1 MIEQSLAVFG
11 LMLVGIAL
19 VEAIDAAVERSRPH
33 IVTDARTMMPQII
46 LGHPRLALIAPL
58 VTLAAVSAAASFIPF
73 WSTYRNGHADAGL
86 FLYAMLIDFGIVGVA
101 ATSWSLNNPRGV
113 AASFGAIAQFVSYGI
128 VIGFGMIGPAMV
140 ARSLSPAAIIVS
152 QHGLWQVVIQP
163 ISFLLYFV
171 GALAQSLRHPF
182 SQPLGNPQQS
192 GGALAAL
199 GGAPRVVMRMALD
212 LLTFAVAAMGVVLFF
227 GGWLGVPDAF
237 SAPLLFAKTSL
248 WLIAVAGLRSA
259 VRQVS
264 YERMLQFF
272 WKICMPAALVN
283 IIIVGVV
290 ILVFKP

>member
-1 MIEQSLAVFG
+1 MIKQSLVVFG
-11 LMLVGIAL
+11 LMLLGVAV
-19 VEAIDAAVERSRPH
+19 VEAIDAAVERLRPR
-33 IVTDARTMMPQII
+33 IMTDARTMMPQIVM
-46 LGHPRLALIAPL
+46 GHPRLAVIAPL
-58 VTLAAVSAAASFIPF
+58 VTLAVISAGASFIPF

-101 ATSWSLNNPRGV
+101 ATGWSLNDPRGV
-113 AASFGAIAQFVSYGI
+113 AASFGAIAQFISYGI
-128 VIGFGMIGPAMV
+128 VIGFGMIGPVMV
-140 ARSLSPAAIIVS
+140 ARSLSPATIIAS
-152 QHGLWQVVIQP
+152 QHGLWQVAIQP
-163 ISFLLYFV
+163 ISFLLYFA

-182 SQPLGNPQQS
+182 SQPLGNAQQS

-199 GGAPRVVMRMALD
+199 GGAPRVVMRIALD

-227 GGWLGVPDAF
+227 GGWLGVPDTF
-237 SAPLLFAKTSL
+237 STLLLFAKTVL
-248 WLIAVAGLRSA
+248 WLLAVAMLCSV

>member
-1 MIEQSLAVFG
+1 MIEQSLVAFG
-11 LMLVGIAL
+11 LMLLGIVL
-19 VEAIDAAVERSRPH
+19 VESIDAAAERSKPN
-33 IVTDARTMMPQII
+33 ILTDVRTTMPQIV
-46 LGHPRLALIAPL
+46 LGHPRLAIIAPL
-58 VTLAAVSAAASFIPF
+58 VTVAAISAAASFIPF

-101 ATSWSLNNPRGV
+101 ATGWSLNDPRGV

-140 ARSLSPAAIIVS
+140 ARSLSPAAIIAS
-152 QHGLWQVVIQP
+152 QHGLWQVAIQP
-163 ISFLLYFV
+163 ISFVLYFA

-182 SQPLGNPQQS
+182 SQPLGNAQQP

-199 GGAPRVVMRMALD
+199 GGAPRVVMRIALD

-237 SAPLLFAKTSL
+237 SALLLFAKTSL
-248 WLIAVAGLRSA
+248 WLIAVAMLRIA
-259 VRQVS
+259 VREIR

-272 WKICMPAALVN
+272 WKICMPAALIN

-290 ILVFKP
+290 ILVFEP